1 MGPRESL
8 CRGKRHRGAVLSWRL
23 KASATILISNASCT
37 FFGSNTQRPA
47 TRGFLE
53 PSGISSNVLVILK
66 PAPHLLYIII
76 IYYYYYYFI
85 QIPMIKLEINQ
96 TPAFVHVPSPCHCP
110 SPFLILLI
118 CVNASICMPGWSF
131 PNHYSTCSLIP
142 SATWIAVEEDKT
154 HTHTHPCSQPQ
165 RLRYACVPRPNL
177 VRRQQHEPRP

>member
-1 MGPRESL
+1 METEGFSNYTDFKRFLHFLWFEHSAAGNPRIFGTQWNKLKCS
-8 CRGKRHRGAVLSWRL
+8 RHLETCPA
-23 KASATILISNASCT
+23 LI
-37 FFGSNTQRPA
+37 
-47 TRGFLE
+47 
-53 PSGISSNVLVILK
+53 I
-66 PAPHLLYIII
+66 
-76 IYYYYYYFI
+76 YYYYYFI